1 MHTGTTTGCA
11 TASPPPSGCAACRP
25 SRGAGGPTTYYLLLA
40 TYHLL
45 LTTYHLLQA
54 ISWSWRP
61 DACALA
67 PVRGEAFDRWLGPRH
82 MLIIGDSLTA
92 QLYYS
97 LIWLLGDTVQC
108 RGFGFGL
115 GDTVLEQHDL

>member
-25 SRGAGGPTTYYLLLA
+25 SRGAGGPTTY
-40 TYHLL
+40 HLP

-61 DACALA
+61 DVCALA

-108 RGFGFGL
+108 RGLGFGL

>member
-25 SRGAGGPTTYYLLLA
+25 SRGAGGPTTY
-40 TYHLL
+40 HLP

>member
-25 SRGAGGPTTYYLLLA
+25 SRGAGGPTTY
-40 TYHLL
+40 HLP

-61 DACALA
+61 DVCALA

>member
-1 MHTGTTTGCA
+1 
-11 TASPPPSGCAACRP
+11 
-25 SRGAGGPTTYYLLLA
+25 
-40 TYHLL
+40 
-45 LTTYHLLQA
+45 
-54 ISWSWRP
+54 
-61 DACALA
+61 
-67 PVRGEAFDRWLGPRH
+67 VRGEAFDRWLGPRH